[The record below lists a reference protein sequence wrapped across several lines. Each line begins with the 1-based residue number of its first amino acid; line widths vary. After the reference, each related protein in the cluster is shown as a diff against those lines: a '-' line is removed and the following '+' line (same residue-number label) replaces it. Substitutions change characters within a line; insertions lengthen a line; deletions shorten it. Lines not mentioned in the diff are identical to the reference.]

1 MLEYKQ
7 NKQFAIF
14 DLAQTGISY
23 QYQFLKIFSFFIL
36 SPDALQNMQEKDQ
49 FAKVFVN
56 SLNFIDYQE
65 FPYVVPDFEKE
76 FVDFINPLF
85 NQLSRFYEKL
95 E

>member
-7 NKQFAIF
+7 NKQYAIF

-23 QYQFLKIFSFFIL
+23 QYQFLRTFSFFIL
-36 SPDALQNMQEKDQ
+36 SADAIQSQQEKDQ

-56 SLNFIDYQE
+56 SLNFIDYHE

-76 FVDFINPLF
+76 FLTFINPLF
-85 NQLSRFYEKL
+85 NQLSRFYEKM